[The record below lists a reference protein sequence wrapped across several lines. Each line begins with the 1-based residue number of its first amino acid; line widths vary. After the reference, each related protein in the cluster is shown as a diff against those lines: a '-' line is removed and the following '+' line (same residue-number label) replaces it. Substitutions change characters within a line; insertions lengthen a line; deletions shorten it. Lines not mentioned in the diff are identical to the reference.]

1 VIDLSAV
8 VRFAL
13 LLVRPGMVVLVA
25 PAFGGTYA
33 PMPIKIAL
41 TALLAV
47 TLAPSVVV
55 PIASNDVALALFVA
69 REVVIGLAIAMAV
82 QALIGAAELAGH
94 LTGFQI
100 GFSHGAMID
109 PVSGVRNPVVT
120 ALYGLLTLL
129 TFFAINGHHELL
141 RALAVSYTKLPIG
154 PGHIDASIL
163 TSVREFLGIIFMV
176 GTRLA
181 APVIVVLLI
190 VELAVG
196 LISRSAPA
204 LHFMIIGYPVRL
216 IVGLTVLAMM
226 VATVPA
232 VTNSAVSRVIGI
244 GLDLAAAFK

>member
-1 VIDLSAV
+1 MDLSTV

-13 LLVRPGMVVLVA
+13 LLVRPGMVVMVA
-25 PAFGGTYA
+25 PALGGTYA

-41 TALLAV
+41 TILLAV
-47 TLAPSVVV
+47 TLAPSVTI
-55 PIASNDVALALFVA
+55 PIATNDVALALFVV
-69 REVVIGLAIAMAV
+69 REAVIGLAIALAV
-82 QALIGAAELAGH
+82 QVLIATAELAGH

-109 PVSGVRNPVVT
+109 PVSGVRNPVV
-120 ALYGLLTLL
+120 ASLYGLLTLL
-129 TFFAINGHHELL
+129 SFFAINGHHEVL
-141 RALAVSYTKLPIG
+141 RALVASYAQLPIG
-154 PGHIDASIL
+154 AGHINASIL
-163 TSVREFLGIIFMV
+163 TSVREFLGIIFTV

-181 APVIVVLLI
+181 APVVVVLLI

-232 VTNSAVSRVIGI
+232 VMNSVVSRVLGI